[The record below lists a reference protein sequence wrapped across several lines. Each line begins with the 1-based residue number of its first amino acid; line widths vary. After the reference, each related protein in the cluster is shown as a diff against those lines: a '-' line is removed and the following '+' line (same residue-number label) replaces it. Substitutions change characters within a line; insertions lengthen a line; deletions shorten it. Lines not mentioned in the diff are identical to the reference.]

1 MKSLAAGCAALV
13 LIVGCSGQTASVST
27 EQAKTTDASTDS
39 AQDVVEINLEVGK
52 TTGETVSQVVAVG
65 SNVRISILN
74 QSEEEEYHLHGYDV
88 SSGEVPAGETATI
101 EFFADM
107 TGSFELE
114 SHRSGDL
121 LMTLIVE

>member
-27 EQAKTTDASTDS
+27 EQAKTTDVSTDS

-114 SHRSGDL
+114 SHHSGDL

>member
-74 QSEEEEYHLHGYDV
+74 QSEDEEYHLHGYDV

-101 EFFADM
+101 EFVADV

-114 SHRSGDL
+114 SHHSGDL

>member
-13 LIVGCSGQTASVST
+13 LIVGWSSQTASVST

-114 SHRSGDL
+114 SHHSGDL